1 MRHMIYKLLLCT
13 ATSLLPF
20 AAEAEIIQTATVK
33 DIVPYVDNDT
43 WVLVDLD
50 NTTFE
55 GKQALGHTEWF
66 YDNARVLMKDGMTL
80 DEATRECYPEW
91 ILVQRICPVK
101 AVEAAFIPEL
111 QNFQKQGIVVMGLTH
126 RQPSIADS
134 TIRQVNSLGLSFYDS
149 VPVKD
154 TLVVPSATPTK
165 YDQGI
170 LFTGEYN
177 KKGEIFVR
185 FLSMTQQK
193 PKKIVF
199 IDDKRGHVE
208 DVEKAV
214 TDLGIEYTGVHYTAI
229 EHVEKVYDPE
239 VAKFQHKL
247 MYTILSNEAASLL
260 MERGLE

>member
-1 MRHMIYKLLLCT
+1 MIFRIFFC
-13 ATSLLPF
+13 ASTSILPF
-20 AAEAEIIQTATVK
+20 VAGADIIETATVK
-33 DIVPYVDNDT
+33 DIVPLIDSDT

-55 GKQALGHTEWF
+55 GRQALGHTEWF
-66 YDNARVLMKDGMTL
+66 YDNARALMKNGMTL
-80 DEATRECYPEW
+80 EEATRECYPEW
-91 ILVQRICPVK
+91 IVVQKVCPVK
-101 AVEAAFIPEL
+101 PIEAAFIPEL
-111 QNFQKQGIVVMGLTH
+111 MRLQQQGIVVMGLTH

-134 TIRQVNSLGLSFYDS
+134 TIRQVNSLGLSFSNS

-154 TLVVPSATPTK
+154 SLVVPSETPTV

-185 FLSMTQQK
+185 FLSMTDQQ
-193 PKKIVF
+193 PKRIVF

-214 TDLGIEYTGVHYTAI
+214 SDLGIEYIGVHYTAI
-229 EHVEKVYDPE
+229 EYAEKVYDPE
-239 VAKFQHKL
+239 IAQFQHKL
-247 MYTILSNEAASLL
+247 MYTLLSNDAALLL
-260 MERGLE
+260 MEHGLE